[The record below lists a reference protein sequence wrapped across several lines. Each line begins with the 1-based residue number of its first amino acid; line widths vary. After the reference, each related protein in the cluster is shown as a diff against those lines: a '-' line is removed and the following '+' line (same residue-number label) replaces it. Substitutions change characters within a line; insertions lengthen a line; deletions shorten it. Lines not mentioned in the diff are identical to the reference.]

1 MAEYKDVTELS
12 VQIKDFKKHFNS
24 SNSDYMTGYLCAL
37 SVTEGM
43 IAGLPAA
50 DVVEVV
56 RCSECE
62 HFTEGMAI
70 GMCKRVADKPI
81 IPIPYNHYCSFG
93 VKRTEK
99 QDDKVCK

>member
-1 MAEYKDVTELS
+1 MAEYIEREALIENLS
-12 VQIKDFKKHFNS
+12 LMAKYQIGERQQGILGVIQTIKMWK
-24 SNSDYMTGYLCAL
+24 T
-37 SVTEGM
+37 
-43 IAGLPAA
+43 A

-56 RCSECE
+56 RCSDCE

-70 GMCKRVADKPI
+70 GMCKRVVDKPI

>member
-1 MAEYKDVTELS
+1 MAKEYIEREALVKKLKSLIPLS
-12 VQIKDFKKHFNS
+12 PYPQSEAVGGVIESIVAVNNQ
-24 SNSDYMTGYLCAL
+24 
-37 SVTEGM
+37 
-43 IAGLPAA
+43 PAA

-62 HFTEGMAI
+62 HFTEGMAV

-99 QDDKVCK
+99 QDD